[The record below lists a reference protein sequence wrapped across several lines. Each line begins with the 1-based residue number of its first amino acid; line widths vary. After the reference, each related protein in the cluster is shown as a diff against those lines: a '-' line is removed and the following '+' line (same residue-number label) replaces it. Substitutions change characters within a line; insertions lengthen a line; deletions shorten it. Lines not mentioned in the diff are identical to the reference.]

1 MVERQR
7 GEKSYVRI
15 ARSSKE
21 QNGYERHRTRPVPVS
36 ILQPVTALGT
46 PLTVARGK
54 IKKPVFGF
62 WGSAEKFS
70 TPVRSKVNRKPKSM
84 RWPNEGSPLPLLS
97 RFSDAGM
104 VGLSRARV

>member
-1 MVERQR
+1 MRWALSARSNRRSKPIVERQR

-36 ILQPVTALGT
+36 IPQPVTALGT
-46 PLTVARGK
+46 PPHGVEGK

-62 WGSAEKFS
+62 KGSARKFS
-70 TPVRSKVNRKPKSM
+70 TRSDLKLP
-84 RWPNEGSPLPLLS
+84 GSPS
-97 RFSDAGM
+97 Q
-104 VGLSRARV
+104 

>member
-36 ILQPVTALGT
+36 IPQPVKALGT
-46 PLTVARGK
+46 PPHGGEGK

-62 WGSAEKFS
+62 KGSAEKFS
-70 TPVRSKVNRKPKSM
+70 TPVRSKVNRTPESM
-84 RWPNEGSPLPLLS
+84 R
-97 RFSDAGM
+97 
-104 VGLSRARV
+104 